1 MIWRTLLTIGS
12 LLVLH
17 EARSVIGQMK
27 QNTQKGKGKRIERK
41 RKASLIC
48 PWFAC
53 SGPPW
58 PFHLGASCPARPPAW
73 YNITG
78 WGRQQRQSRSHCGF
92 SWFSF
97 KIQKKGSSLLFP
109 PDPKVQLMKMGRI
122 AILPLLLLLS
132 SSGIIVIQGKDLL
145 VQLFFSD
152 CPIQFIEWDR
162 REEWVPMLSQGDDHL
177 VNHHG
182 DHLAWPG
189 DLVVITWWAVDDH
202 LLICWWRN
210 LPKNACSTFTSPPP
224 TVCDGECGEASAQL
238 LQALHKGG
246 SMLFY
251 IKCY

>member
-1 MIWRTLLTIGS
+1 
-12 LLVLH
+12 
-17 EARSVIGQMK
+17 MK

-78 WGRQQRQSRSHCGF
+78 WGRQQRQSRFHCGF

-97 KIQKKGSSLLFP
+97 KIKKSFLSTQIPKCSSWRWGGSPSCHFFSFSPPQALLSFQGKICWCNCFSAVAQSSSLNEI
-109 PDPKVQLMKMGRI
+109 DERSGSRCYHKVMI
-122 AILPLLLLLS
+122 TWW
-132 SSGIIVIQGKDLL
+132 II
-145 VQLFFSD
+145 
-152 CPIQFIEWDR
+152 
-162 REEWVPMLSQGDDHL
+162 M
-177 VNHHG
+177 
-182 DHLAWPG
+182 
-189 DLVVITWWAVDDH
+189 VITWPGLVIWWWSSGDQ

-246 SMLFY
+246 SMPIY
-251 IKCY
+251 IAAINIKCY